1 MTEEMVKE
9 IFDVELVR
17 LWNTDEEGNSI
28 EEDE

>member
-17 LWNTDEEGNSI
+17 LWEVDEEGNAI
-28 EEDE
+28 EE